1 VDMVGMVGVWV
12 WGGVCL
18 VGVVGLEG
26 MECTMVLHI
35 EMTKKYISIL
45 LKNIFVILKLVVLM
59 NENNKKN

>member
-1 VDMVGMVGVWV
+1 
-12 WGGVCL
+12 
-18 VGVVGLEG
+18 
-26 MECTMVLHI
+26 MVLHI